1 MATGNLLPSHHGK
14 GELRDIEITKKKRE
28 KCHTGHLMYLIKVK
42 PAPNKKIHKINTEH
56 AKKAQM
62 ATAFMQSTGN

>member
-42 PAPNKKIHKINTEH
+42 PAPNKKNP
-56 AKKAQM
+56 
-62 ATAFMQSTGN
+62 